1 MINRILFSIIFSLF
15 LINPLYA
22 FCEELNLKK
31 GKVYL
36 LNFDE
41 NIENIN
47 FDKNKSDIQILYT
60 ISGVNNQIICSL
72 KNAENSFLQVKT
84 KNNYYNYTLINSNDV
99 SKKLIEID
107 FPPIENLDVDILELD

>member
-84 KNNYYNYTLINSNDV
+84 KNNYNDLKTLLIQDV
-99 SKKLIEID
+99 SPFIVSETGRKPLILPVFLEIKK
-107 FPPIENLDVDILELD
+107 